1 MMTAVSITTVHPE
14 VVKERLRVISHLVTT
29 EPEKYL
35 KNRWELNREAVRG
48 FMGLTPAEFDA
59 TMEEVDHEV
68 EAKRN
73 AE

>member
-1 MMTAVSITTVHPE
+1 MTAISITTVHPE

-35 KNRWELNREAVRG
+35 KNRWELNRGAVRG

-59 TMEEVDHEV
+59 TMEEVDREV

-73 AE
+73 AV

>member
-1 MMTAVSITTVHPE
+1 MTAISITTVHPE
-14 VVKERLRVISHLVTT
+14 VVKERLRVISHLTTT

-48 FMGLTPAEFDA
+48 FMGLTPAE
-59 TMEEVDHEV
+59 V

-73 AE
+73 AV

>member
-1 MMTAVSITTVHPE
+1 MTAVSITTVHPE
-14 VVKERLRVISHLVTT
+14 VIKERLRVISHLVTT

>member
-1 MMTAVSITTVHPE
+1 MTAISITTVHPE
-14 VVKERLRVISHLVTT
+14 VVKERLRMITHLVTT

-59 TMEEVDHEV
+59 TMEEVDREV

-73 AE
+73 AV

>member
-1 MMTAVSITTVHPE
+1 MTAISLTTVHPE
-14 VVKERLRVISHLVTT
+14 VVKERLRVISHLITT
-29 EPEKYL
+29 DPEKYL

-59 TMEEVDHEV
+59 TMGEVDREV

-73 AE
+73 AA

>member
-1 MMTAVSITTVHPE
+1 MTAVSITTVHPE

>member
-1 MMTAVSITTVHPE
+1 MTAISITTVHPE
-14 VVKERLRVISHLVTT
+14 VVKERLRVISHLITT

-48 FMGLTPAEFDA
+48 FMGLTPTEFDA
-59 TMEEVDHEV
+59 TMKEVDREV

-73 AE
+73 AG